1 MLVVGFSVDYSAH
14 IAHAFVHA
22 EGTGEERATEAL
34 ASIGRSVLCGGFSTW
49 LAVAL
54 LPLSGSYF
62 FRIVLFRSISF
73 AVSKPLIADF
83 MTQRSRWVL
92 RLRAKPCW
100 ESGTAGSSPGGSPDT
115 PWAGSMR
122 CGHGLCHAGKAL

>member
-1 MLVVGFSVDYSAH
+1 MVGFSVDYSAH

-34 ASIGRSVLCGGFSTW
+34 STIGRSVLCGGFSTW

-62 FRIVLFRSISF
+62 FEVVLFRSISF
-73 AVSKPLIADF
+73 AVSEPSIYL
-83 MTQRSRWVL
+83 L
-92 RLRAKPCW
+92 
-100 ESGTAGSSPGGSPDT
+100 GSSVAADLKRKT
-115 PWAGSMR
+115 PSR
-122 CGHGLCHAGKAL
+122 RQLEEER

>member
-22 EGTGEERATEAL
+22 EGTGDERATEAL

-62 FRIVLFRSISF
+62 FRVALFRSISF
-73 AVSKPLIADF
+73 AVSKPLADF
-83 MTQRSRWVL
+83 MTQRSRCFVQGQ
-92 RLRAKPCW
+92 
-100 ESGTAGSSPGGSPDT
+100 S
-115 PWAGSMR
+115 
-122 CGHGLCHAGKAL
+122 HAGKAARRGPRGFT

>member
-34 ASIGRSVLCGGFSTW
+34 ATIGRSVLCGGFSTW

-73 AVSKPLIADF
+73 AVSKPL
-83 MTQRSRWVL
+83 SRPAPSVM
-92 RLRAKPCW
+92 
-100 ESGTAGSSPGGSPDT
+100 SHS
-115 PWAGSMR
+115 R
-122 CGHGLCHAGKAL
+122 CACLKGKSHAGKTVQRRFGFSGVPRGMCPCGVGTGCAALS